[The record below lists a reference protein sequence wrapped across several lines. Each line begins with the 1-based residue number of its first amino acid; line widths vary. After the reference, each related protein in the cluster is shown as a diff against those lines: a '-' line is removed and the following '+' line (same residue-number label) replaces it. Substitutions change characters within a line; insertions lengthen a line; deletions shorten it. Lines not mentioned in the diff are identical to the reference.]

1 MSVYLTELAILV
13 GILVAGVAVIWVLQQ
28 RRSPQSALAWIMF
41 ILTMPY
47 LGVPLFFTLG
57 VRKWAAGYSPMSYQP
72 VGDLPVLDPLEDKL
86 RRLGVPPG
94 TAGNAMI
101 FELTPEAAHD
111 ALCALIEGAETRIDV
126 ILYRL
131 DTDAEARH
139 FLAQLA
145 IAARRGVQVRVIL
158 DGIGTWRRPYKA
170 LNVLKKAGGKVHF
183 FAPLIQRL
191 ATVRM
196 NLRNHRKMVIAD
208 GQRVWAGGRN
218 IGNVYLGEPGK
229 FARWQDVSFTIQ
241 GPVVQRFCE
250 VYEADWEKVTHSRE
264 RWPEPVAP
272 VAGGTAQVQLVGS
285 GPDHQHDA
293 LHDGL
298 VHAVHRAENRIW
310 IATPYFLPTDDLN
323 HALALAARLGR
334 DVRILVPVKSN
345 QPLADFARGAYL
357 RELHE
362 AGCKIL
368 RYHGGMMH
376 AKAMLIDDIAWTGS
390 ANVDVRSMFLNFEV
404 ALMIYDPDH
413 VAELARWFAGLEVDC
428 TPGIKRARLP
438 RRLAE
443 ATFRLGAP
451 IL

>member
-1 MSVYLTELAILV
+1 MSVYLTQLAILI
-13 GILVAGVAVIWVLQQ
+13 GILVAGTAVIWVLQQ
-28 RRSPQSALAWIMF
+28 RRSPQSALAWILF
-41 ILTMPY
+41 ILTVPY

-57 VRKWAAGYSPMSYQP
+57 VRKWAAGYSPMHYQP
-72 VGDLPVLDPLEDKL
+72 AGNVPVLHPLDDKL
-86 RRLGVPPG
+86 RRLGVPPA
-94 TAGNAMI
+94 TDENRMI
-101 FELTPEAAHD
+101 FEFIPSEAHD
-111 ALCALIEGAETRIDV
+111 ALCALIEGAEERIDV

-131 DTDAEARH
+131 ETDAEARH

-145 IAARRGVQVRVIL
+145 TAARRGVRVRLIL
-158 DGIGTWRRPYKA
+158 DGIGTWRRPRKA
-170 LNVLKKAGGKVHF
+170 LNVLKKAGAEVHI

-196 NLRNHRKMVIAD
+196 NLRNHRKMLIAD
-208 GQRVWAGGRN
+208 GRVVWAGGRN
-218 IGNVYLGEPGK
+218 VGNVYQGPPGK
-229 FARWQDVSFTIQ
+229 FQRWQDVSFTLR

-264 RWPEPVAP
+264 RWPQAVPPEED
-272 VAGGTAQVQLVGS
+272 GTALVQLVGS
-285 GPDHQHDA
+285 GPDHEHDA
-293 LHDGL
+293 LHDAL
-298 VHAVHRAENRIW
+298 VHAVHLAENRIW

-362 AGCKIL
+362 AGCRIL
-368 RYHGGMMH
+368 RYQDGMMH
-376 AKAMLIDDIAWTGS
+376 GKAMLIDDIAWTGS
-390 ANVDVRSMFLNFEV
+390 ANVDVRSMFLNFEI
-404 ALMIYDPDH
+404 ALMVYDPEH
-413 VAELARWFAGLEVDC
+413 VAALARWFAGLEADC
-428 TPGIKRARLP
+428 VPGIKRARLP

>member
-1 MSVYLTELAILV
+1 MSLYLTQLAIFVGVLV
-13 GILVAGVAVIWVLQQ
+13 VGVAVIWVLQQ

-41 ILTMPY
+41 ILTVPY

-57 VRKWAAGYSPMSYQP
+57 VRKWAAGYTAMDYQP
-72 VGDLPVLDPLEDKL
+72 AGDLPVLDPFEEKL
-86 RRLGVPPG
+86 RHLGVPPG
-94 TAGNAMI
+94 TAGNSMS
-101 FELTPEAAHD
+101 FEFTAKEAHD
-111 ALCALIEGAETRIDV
+111 ALCSLIESAETRIDV

-131 DTDAEARH
+131 ETDAEARH

-145 IAARRGVQVRVIL
+145 IAARRGVRVRLIL

-170 LNVLKKAGGKVHF
+170 LNVLKKAGGEVHF

-196 NLRNHRKMVIAD
+196 NLRNHRKMLIVD
-208 GQRVWAGGRN
+208 GLQVWAGGRN
-218 IGNVYLGEPGK
+218 VGNVYQGDPGK
-229 FARWQDVSFTIQ
+229 FARWNDISYTLG
-241 GPVVQRFCE
+241 GPVVQRYCE
-250 VYEADWEKVTHSRE
+250 VFEADWEKVTHVRE
-264 RWPEPVAP
+264 RWPEPVA
-272 VAGGTAQVQLVGS
+272 AIEDGTAQLQMVGS
-285 GPDHQHDA
+285 GPDHDEDA

-298 VHAVHRAENRIW
+298 VHAVHTSRNRLW
-310 IATPYFLPTDDLN
+310 IATPYFLPTDELN

-357 RELHE
+357 RELDE

-376 AKAMLIDDIAWTGS
+376 GKAMLIDDMAWTGS
-390 ANVDVRSMFLNFEV
+390 ANVDVRSMYLNFET
-404 ALMIYDPDH
+404 ALMIYDPEH
-413 VAELARWFAGLEVDC
+413 VATLARWFAGLEADC
-428 TPGIKRARLP
+428 TPGLKRPRLP
-438 RRLAE
+438 RRMAE

-451 IL
+451 IM